1 MKPALRLLIPCLGIA
16 ALILGAGAPLVAAA
30 EDTTP
35 LIDRDVFFGDPK
47 ISGAQISPDGKWI
60 SFRQPYRDVM
70 NIWVKKAD
78 EPFDAA
84 KPMTADTERPVT
96 GYFWSEDSRYLLY
109 VQDKGGNENFHV
121 FAVDPAAEPEKETGV
136 PPARNLTDYDDVRA
150 MIYAVPE
157 KTPGH
162 IIVGLNDRDPALHDV
177 YRVAI
182 ATGERELLITNE
194 SNVAAWITDKDGTV
208 RLAYRQTEDG
218 GSEMMPVVDGKLGD
232 PIYTCTAEESCAP
245 AAFHKNGKQVYIQSN
260 KGDDVDLIRLMLMDA
275 KTGQTTLVESDP
287 EGEVDFGGAVF
298 SDATDE
304 LIATVYVG
312 DRVRIYPKDEQLEK
326 DLALL
331 REKLPDGELGLRSM
345 TEDMNTML
353 VSVSRDVD
361 PGSVYVYRRDKG
373 SVEKLYT
380 SRPELP
386 TEHLAPM
393 KAIRYTARDGL
404 VIPAYLTIPKG
415 AEGTGLPTVI
425 MPHGG
430 PWARDTWGYN
440 PVAQFLANRGYAV
453 LQPNFRGSTG
463 YGKAFLNAGNG
474 EWGTG
479 AMQHDLTDAVKY
491 LVEKKIADPER
502 VVIMGGSYG
511 GYATLAGLAFTPDVY
526 AAGVSIVGP
535 SNIITLLDSIP
546 AYWAPIRKM
555 FSIRVGDPEDPEDRK
570 RLEAQSPL
578 NSATKI
584 TAPLLV
590 IQGANDPRVKQAES
604 DQIVVALRD
613 LERDVAY
620 VVAPDEG
627 HGFSGRENRLAMFAI
642 IEEFLAEHVG
652 GRYQKGALPEVEER
666 IAAITVDPATVTMP
680 VRNEGLDAAA
690 TAALPELDASGLQ
703 PKTLVYTSTL
713 QMGGQQIDVTSTVVL
728 SRADEPEG
736 AWRVATTM
744 SSPMGEGKDEF
755 LLASNLTPVSRSASQ
770 GPATITLEYADDAVT
785 GKLAMG
791 PQEMPVNAG
800 LDAPV
805 WPSEEALNVAF
816 MALPLAD
823 DTVVS
828 YRTFDFQTQKVRV
841 WSMKVDGRETVETE
855 AGSFETYRLAIEAMD
870 DMGGGQTNWVTVDA
884 PHLTV
889 KVDATLPPQAG
900 GGAINTVLTSISD

>member
-16 ALILGAGAPLVAAA
+16 ALILGAGAPLVAAT

-361 PGSVYVYRRDKG
+361 PVRS
-373 SVEKLYT
+373 
-380 SRPELP
+380 
-386 TEHLAPM
+386 M
-393 KAIRYTARDGL
+393 
-404 VIPAYLTIPKG
+404 
-415 AEGTGLPTVI
+415 
-425 MPHGG
+425 
-430 PWARDTWGYN
+430 
-440 PVAQFLANRGYAV
+440 
-453 LQPNFRGSTG
+453 ST
-463 YGKAFLNAGNG
+463 
-474 EWGTG
+474 
-479 AMQHDLTDAVKY
+479 
-491 LVEKKIADPER
+491 
-502 VVIMGGSYG
+502 
-511 GYATLAGLAFTPDVY
+511 
-526 AAGVSIVGP
+526 
-535 SNIITLLDSIP
+535 
-546 AYWAPIRKM
+546 
-555 FSIRVGDPEDPEDRK
+555 
-570 RLEAQSPL
+570 
-578 NSATKI
+578 
-584 TAPLLV
+584 
-590 IQGANDPRVKQAES
+590 
-604 DQIVVALRD
+604 
-613 LERDVAY
+613 
-620 VVAPDEG
+620 
-627 HGFSGRENRLAMFAI
+627 
-642 IEEFLAEHVG
+642 
-652 GRYQKGALPEVEER
+652 
-666 IAAITVDPATVTMP
+666 
-680 VRNEGLDAAA
+680 AA
-690 TAALPELDASGLQ
+690 TRAPWRS
-703 PKTLVYTSTL
+703 STPR
-713 QMGGQQIDVTSTVVL
+713 DRSCPPST
-728 SRADEPEG
+728 
-736 AWRVATTM
+736 WR
-744 SSPMGEGKDEF
+744 P
-755 LLASNLTPVSRSASQ
+755 
-770 GPATITLEYADDAVT
+770 
-785 GKLAMG
+785 
-791 PQEMPVNAG
+791 
-800 LDAPV
+800 
-805 WPSEEALNVAF
+805 
-816 MALPLAD
+816 
-823 DTVVS
+823 
-828 YRTFDFQTQKVRV
+828 
-841 WSMKVDGRETVETE
+841 
-855 AGSFETYRLAIEAMD
+855 
-870 DMGGGQTNWVTVDA
+870 
-884 PHLTV
+884 
-889 KVDATLPPQAG
+889 
-900 GGAINTVLTSISD
+900 